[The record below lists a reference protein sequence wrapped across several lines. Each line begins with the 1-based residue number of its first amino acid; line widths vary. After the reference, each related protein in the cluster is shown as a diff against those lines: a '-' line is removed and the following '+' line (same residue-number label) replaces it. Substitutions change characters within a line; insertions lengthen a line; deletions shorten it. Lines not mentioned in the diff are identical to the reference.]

1 MKTIMLRVSATLI
14 SIVTLNSTV
23 TEARTVQC
31 NDLARYAQRI
41 DSISHEL
48 RQELVTHYR
57 HTHEFYH
64 LMRSISRIINM
75 AHHITEVSVY
85 SHSSLQHISNDLEGI
100 DREVHHIN
108 EIMKAST
115 LSWNGR
121 SHTHGRPGHV
131 HRLRYSLNETIHSM
145 QYVVSSLRHQYK
157 KRSSHR
163 PSHTIQRQ
171 ISPGITLLSLILS
184 QL

>member
-48 RQELVTHYR
+48 RRELITHYR
-57 HTHEFYH
+57 HTHEFDH

-85 SHSSLQHISNDLEGI
+85 SHSSLQHISN
-100 DREVHHIN
+100 
-108 EIMKAST
+108 
-115 LSWNGR
+115 
-121 SHTHGRPGHV
+121 
-131 HRLRYSLNETIHSM
+131 
-145 QYVVSSLRHQYK
+145 
-157 KRSSHR
+157 
-163 PSHTIQRQ
+163 
-171 ISPGITLLSLILS
+171 
-184 QL
+184 